1 MAEQL
6 HQPLVLR
13 CGGRAGRGSADLLD
27 DLSHLRRAEGKG
39 GDAEAFGQRG
49 PLGDVR
55 VVRGQEGR
63 HGPQGHGAPGG
74 GAGSQCRRR
83 RGSGRARRGQDAVAS
98 QPDRLEA
105 GSGPEPRRGPE
116 EGRGGGGGGP
126 AARPAEGRG
135 AGHGGGSVHDG
146 GGGGGGC
153 CSEGYP
159 LSKNHNTCC
168 ATTGMREGPEKGRKE
183 GDCVS
188 RRRRCTGGGGEG
200 ASTNE
205 VGASTGTID
214 MSKTRRRMRPE
225 LLPIRL
231 CAYFDYRSSNSCPYG
246 AASCG
251 SEKSS
256 VGRKLVTT
264 TKAHEP
270 KVYRP
275 GYQMANLVFILAHS
289 KIISPAYLP
298 SLLPIACWLLCM
310 LLRKWY
316 TSVVDIATE

>member
-1 MAEQL
+1 MAGAAA
-6 HQPLVLR
+6 PR
-13 CGGRAGRGSADLLD
+13 PAR
-27 DLSHLRRAEGKG
+27 RRAAARAMAVAAFMMGE
-39 GDAEAFGQRG
+39 AEA
-49 PLGDVR
+49 
-55 VVRGQEGR
+55 
-63 HGPQGHGAPGG
+63 A
-74 GAGSQCRRR
+74 AA
-83 RGSGRARRGQDAVAS
+83 ARRGIRFLKITTRVVL
-98 QPDRLEA
+98 PRECEK
-105 GSGPEPRRGPE
+105 GPKKE
-116 EGRGGGGGGP
+116 
-126 AARPAEGRG
+126 
-135 AGHGGGSVHDG
+135 
-146 GGGGGGC
+146 
-153 CSEGYP
+153 
-159 LSKNHNTCC
+159 
-168 ATTGMREGPEKGRKE
+168 GRKE

-289 KIISPAYLP
+289 KIISPVYLP

-310 LLRKWY
+310 LLCKWY
-316 TSVVDIATE
+316 TSIVARI